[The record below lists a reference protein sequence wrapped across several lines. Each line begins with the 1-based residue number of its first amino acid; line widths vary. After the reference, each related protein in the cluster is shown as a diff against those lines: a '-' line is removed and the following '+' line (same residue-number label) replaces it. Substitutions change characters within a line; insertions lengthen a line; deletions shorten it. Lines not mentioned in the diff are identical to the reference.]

1 MRLTKKVFSDL
12 AIFMISFGLFIGIVF
27 PFFVLAMGIP
37 ASMILTP
44 WFFFFCIT
52 AGIVVGAVNILLAR
66 SIVGKR
72 LKLLS
77 ERMQFIE
84 EKLNSSMSIAELE
97 ECTREQCSIPVD
109 SEDVIGE
116 SAQSFNNLVHALS
129 LSIRTESALKEF
141 NEMLSSQLELDILSK
156 NALDSLMQ
164 YMHAQAGAIL
174 IERQGDLFIGA
185 SYNIK
190 DPETLTGND
199 AVWDSLKT
207 LQRKKLQLDDTIRVE
222 GVLVNFHPRDILI
235 QPIMYKGISLG
246 VIVLASSVLFD
257 EELCSGFEM
266 FSKNL
271 SLALRNAV
279 TYEQLQKLAAN
290 DPLTGIYNRRFGMTR
305 LNEEFNRAIRTSSPL
320 GVLIF
325 DIDHFKQVNDTYGHT
340 VGDRV
345 LLSVT
350 QVAKMALRKGDFIIR
365 YGGEEFMIILPG
377 ASKEDTVFI
386 AERLRHMVEESSCSH
401 GSQQIKITVSVGA
414 TSLPEFSAENESE
427 LIQQADEA
435 MYRAKELGRNR
446 VTAV

>member
-1 MRLTKKVFSDL
+1 
-12 AIFMISFGLFIGIVF
+12 
-27 PFFVLAMGIP
+27 
-37 ASMILTP
+37 
-44 WFFFFCIT
+44 
-52 AGIVVGAVNILLAR
+52 
-66 SIVGKR
+66 
-72 LKLLS
+72 
-77 ERMQFIE
+77 
-84 EKLNSSMSIAELE
+84 
-97 ECTREQCSIPVD
+97 
-109 SEDVIGE
+109 
-116 SAQSFNNLVHALS
+116 
-129 LSIRTESALKEF
+129 
-141 NEMLSSQLELDILSK
+141 MLSSQLELDILSK